1 MFPRKDQ
8 DFGKCESSERWW
20 SASETQSLLF
30 KSLGRGPRTV
40 SLKLF
45 PFSGWVKAAAA
56 EEMEES
62 ASWAQE
68 STRPWPDFKD
78 GLR

>member
-1 MFPRKDQ
+1 MLPRKDQ

-30 KSLGRGPRTV
+30 KSLGRGPRMV
-40 SLKLF
+40 PLKLF
-45 PFSGWVKAAAA
+45 PFSGWVRTAV

-68 STRPWPDFKD
+68 STKA
-78 GLR
+78 LA